1 MCLLFANNRS
11 PEMTAPSMRVLASSW
26 RRGFSSGKK
35 TALVVSRV
43 CWSACLVQAIHGHL
57 CIPEL

>member
-1 MCLLFANNRS
+1 MDQVTIEGRRKPTFCTS
-11 PEMTAPSMRVLASSW
+11 GSW

-57 CIPEL
+57 CVPEL